1 MTRPPFEVADVIR
14 IAGASF
20 RARYG
25 ASLSWP
31 QAKVLDAIAR
41 CRTAALGGH
50 RDRCA
55 SCGHQ
60 AISYNSCRN
69 RHCPKCQTGAR
80 DRWLAQRQKELLPV
94 GYYHLVFS
102 VPHSLVPL
110 MWQNKRLLFAL
121 LFEASAATLLEVG
134 ANPKHLGAELGF
146 LSILHTWGQTLQ
158 PHPHIHCVVPGG
170 GLSPNHTRWIASRF
184 NFLLPVKVLS
194 RLFRGKFISGLR
206 RLFDQHQLRF
216 FGECAALQQQK
227 KFNNLLR
234 TLSRQDWVVYAKPPF
249 GGPEHVLHYLARYT
263 HRVAISNH
271 RLLAVSDSE
280 VSFRWKDYAHGS
292 RQRIMTLAPEEFL
305 RRFVQHILPKG
316 FPRIRY
322 FGWLANRRRTNMLP
336 LCRFLLQQAPPAET
350 THIATSSVWQCPKC
364 SGPMLVIER
373 LSTAQ
378 LFFAEPKQP
387 YAFNSS

>member
-1 MTRPPFEVADVIR
+1 
-14 IAGASF
+14 
-20 RARYG
+20 
-25 ASLSWP
+25 
-31 QAKVLDAIAR
+31 
-41 CRTAALGGH
+41 
-50 RDRCA
+50 
-55 SCGHQ
+55 
-60 AISYNSCRN
+60 
-69 RHCPKCQTGAR
+69 
-80 DRWLAQRQKELLPV
+80 
-94 GYYHLVFS
+94 
-102 VPHSLVPL
+102 
-110 MWQNKRLLFAL
+110 
-121 LFEASAATLLEVG
+121 
-134 ANPKHLGAELGF
+134 
-146 LSILHTWGQTLQ
+146 
-158 PHPHIHCVVPGG
+158 
-170 GLSPNHTRWIASRF
+170 LSPDHERWIASRS
-184 NFLLPVKVLS
+184 NFLLPVKVLG
-194 RLFRGKFISGLR
+194 RLFRRKFIFGLR
-206 RLFDQHQLRF
+206 RLFAQHQLRF
-216 FGECAALQQQK
+216 FGECAALQQRK
-227 KFNNLLR
+227 RFINLLR
-234 TLSRQDWVVYAKPPF
+234 TLSGQDWVVYAKPPF

-305 RRFVQHILPKG
+305 HRFVQHILPKG

-350 THIATSSVWQCPKC
+350 TCIATSSVWQCPKC